1 MSGEDRKRPVSASSA
16 NPTRHLAVDDIF
28 GGDELQHQAADQ
40 VLCQSYKG
48 LCDYFAEI
56 SDAVTNLELENLI
69 EIVVSKLPGIRLPD
83 RGVIARELE
92 NAPDIRA
99 FVKECVRNKDYK
111 GIRNLGIWFS
121 SRC

>member
-1 MSGEDRKRPVSASSA
+1 M
-16 NPTRHLAVDDIF
+16 HLAVEDIF

-40 VLCQSYKG
+40 VLYQTLG
-48 LCDYFAEI
+48 AVCDSFAEK
-56 SDAVTNLELENLI
+56 SDALTNIGLESI
-69 EIVVSKLPGIRLPD
+69 IQIVVSEVPGIRLPD

-99 FVKECVRNKDYK
+99 FVKECARNKDYK

>member
-40 VLCQSYKG
+40 VLYQTLG
-48 LCDYFAEI
+48 AVCDSFAEK
-56 SDAVTNLELENLI
+56 SDALTNIGLESI
-69 EIVVSKLPGIRLPD
+69 IQIVVSEVPGIRLPD

-92 NAPDIRA
+92 NAPDIRD
-99 FVKECVRNKDYK
+99 FVKECVKNRDYK
-111 GIRNLGIWFS
+111 SIRNLGMSFS
-121 SRC
+121 SQC

>member
-1 MSGEDRKRPVSASSA
+1 M
-16 NPTRHLAVDDIF
+16 HLAVDDIF

-40 VLCQSYKG
+40 VLLQSYKG

-56 SDAVTNLELENLI
+56 SDAATNLELETLI

-92 NAPDIRA
+92 NTPDIRDFA
-99 FVKECVRNKDYK
+99 KECVKNRDYK
-111 GIRNLGIWFS
+111 SIRNLGMSFS
-121 SRC
+121 SQC